1 MFTNWYV
8 IILIF
13 DLPLCHSTHICR
25 YAKAH
30 IYNFSL
36 VHSSTNTYMMTAC
49 RNTNCEQLWHNPFTA
64 QDSKFFAGRI
74 KLFVVGRIVCTVPI
88 LDSPT
93 VQPSAGDDASHIK
106 NKPSRVIKTVS
117 QNRRKT
123 TCRANIQFKIFQK
136 QWLHFCKLSLR
147 KPLKIAARRV
157 LSPNRTPFPP
167 PPSNPSTTFGIRNKA
182 ILPATLKMRTAHR
195 WFLSR
200 PEARKYCGAR
210 TFWRLF
216 LKLTRP
222 DDWQNSVYNRRRAAL
237 TPAVNLHG
245 SLLQKTSP
253 LANQHQSEKSSI
265 PGMCLS
271 SGALHDA
278 FVIRQGRWR
287 WQVQVS
293 R

>member
-222 DDWQNSVYNRRRAAL
+222 DDWKIRSIIAVVQPWHLQWICMAHYYKRRRHSQISISQRRAAFQVCASVRAHCM
-237 TPAVNLHG
+237 T
-245 SLLQKTSP
+245 LLRSDKV
-253 LANQHQSEKSSI
+253 
-265 PGMCLS
+265 G
-271 SGALHDA
+271 GADKC
-278 FVIRQGRWR
+278 R
-287 WQVQVS
+287 
-293 R
+293 